1 MINSHSLKT
10 IKIYP
15 LKIQSLQS
23 VYHISF
29 LEHDGKLPT
38 NTTTVSFLISV
49 IMYIVLIVFC
59 MHASVRK
66 REKERERVS
75 QVNISIPM
83 GIHLQLDGRQTSPL
97 DQTALKQFQ
106 LAYLLNL
113 HCPLPK
119 HLVWVLHLQ
128 SLSQTGS
135 WKQESTK
142 QSDK

>member
-10 IKIYP
+10 IERYP

-38 NTTTVSFLISV
+38 NTTAVSFLISV

-59 MHASVRK
+59 VHASVRK
-66 REKERERVS
+66 RERESFTR
-75 QVNISIPM
+75 VNISIPM